1 MEATS
6 ASKELRRIYHL
17 AYIHANC
24 SVGLFRQIFK
34 RLIDCTPRGDK
45 DQKIVAIVMAAIAL
59 IGLALDPLVLLRFIL
74 TTFLLILF
82 LCFSG
87 VNPDG
92 YLVRVQVLAFVLE
105 YLCLLY
111 KVVLV
116 LLAVLL
122 FLAQLATFGLMFVML
137 VYGMWFLVIKAKQ
150 RFHVWR
156 GDGRRKSHLELT
168 AATLN
173 VTEVNEYI
181 EVKALRGSNN
191 VSSTGKTKRII
202 LLLLLPV

>member
-6 ASKELRRIYHL
+6 ASKERLKRIYHL

-24 SVGLFRQIFK
+24 SVGLFRQLYK

-45 DQKIVAIVMAAIAL
+45 HQKIVAIVLGAIAV
-59 IGLALDPLVLLRFIL
+59 IGLTLDPLVLLRFIL

-87 VNPDG
+87 ANPDG
-92 YLVRVQVLAFVLE
+92 YLVHVQVLAFILE

-122 FLAQLATFGLMFVML
+122 FLAQLAAFGLMGVMF
-137 VYGMWFLVIKAKQ
+137 VYGVWL